1 MSNNSSAELARILL
15 SILCLLILFLLPF
28 SMNQTTAEE
37 EAAVSALAPET
48 LRFHILANSDS
59 DTDQAVKLEVR
70 DLLLQKM
77 QAEMKTGQRPVKQ
90 DFLTYIRKHA
100 NELEQTAEA
109 FLTSRGLPYPV
120 RIETGSFR
128 FPAREAA
135 GKIFPAGTYDAI
147 RVLLGDARG
156 HNWWCV
162 LYPPLAFSSSQAVSS
177 DCTSQQGAVSS
188 TSEVTIEIRFKLL
201 DWIRGPQTQNG
212 L

>member
-1 MSNNSSAELARILL
+1 MSNASSADLPRILL
-15 SILCLLILFLLPF
+15 SILCLLILFLLPLG
-28 SMNQTTAEE
+28 MTQTTAEE
-37 EAAVSALAPET
+37 EAAISALAPDT

-59 DTDQAVKLEVR
+59 DTDQAVKLEIR

-77 QAEMKTGQRPVKQ
+77 KEEMTTGQRPVKQ

-109 FLTSRGLPYPV
+109 FLTSRGFPYPV

-135 GKIFPAGTYDAI
+135 GSIFPAGTYDAI

-162 LYPPLAFSSSQAVSS
+162 LYPPLAFSGSQAVSS
-177 DCTSQQGAVSS
+177 DGTSQSSAASS
-188 TSEVTIEIRFKLL
+188 TSERTIEVRFKLL
-201 DWIRGPQTQNG
+201 DWIRGLQNQNE